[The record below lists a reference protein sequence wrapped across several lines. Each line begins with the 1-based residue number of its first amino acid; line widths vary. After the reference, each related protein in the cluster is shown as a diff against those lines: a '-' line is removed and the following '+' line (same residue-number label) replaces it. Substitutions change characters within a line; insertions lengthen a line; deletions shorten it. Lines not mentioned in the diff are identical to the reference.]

1 MTSISNVYG
10 LVVGLDTFSDDTI
23 KYTTTI
29 AISLAV
35 FTWFYT
41 SIAGLPASI
50 VTDKFQAYLMFS
62 LVFILLIVACANPN
76 NRISK
81 EEYAVASNW
90 TADGLVAAIT
100 LIIAVCCA
108 EMFNQGTWQ
117 RVWAAK
123 SVKEMRIGFLIGSGF
138 VFLLMMFFGIM
149 GMIAYGKL
157 PLFMFAVFISL
168 YILQMTTNDDFLGTL
183 PQLMIPRLTT
193 TTRNSLVRIHLYC
206 IPSSCQRRRC
216 ITLLMYVF
224 LLLLQTSHSSTY
236 WRLWATS
243 GTSSS

>member
-10 LVVGLDTFSDDTI
+10 LVVGLDTFSDDTV

-50 VTDKFQAYLMFS
+50 VTDKFQSYLMFS

-76 NRISK
+76 NRITK
-81 EEYAVASNW
+81 EEFSVASNW
-90 TADGLVAAIT
+90 TSDGFVAAVT

-123 SVKEMRIGFLIGSGF
+123 SVSEMRIGFLLGSIF

-157 PLFMFAVFISL
+157 LLMLPL
-168 YILQMTTNDDFLGTL
+168 YPCRRMTTNDAPPVFSAANDSEAYDNYEKFACENTFRTSWILCCC
-183 PQLMIPRLTT
+183 
-193 TTRNSLVRIHLYC
+193 C
-206 IPSSCQRRRC
+206 I
-216 ITLLMYVF
+216 
-224 LLLLQTSHSSTY
+224 
-236 WRLWATS
+236 
-243 GTSSS
+243 